1 MKHILFTTLTLA
13 LLSACG
19 GQTQEEQ
26 AASQASATATTAS
39 AAANEAWITSTKS
52 NEAPPAAASATSDV
66 APPAAGS
73 LPTTVETPTP
83 PAVPSSSAAAA
94 GGQLAPECESF
105 VQRMSACYE
114 KMPPDLAEPMKATL
128 EQTKKDLVGAEGQA
142 CKAMTQE
149 FSATAATLQCE

>member
-1 MKHILFTTLTLA
+1 MKHVLFTTLTLA

-19 GQTQEEQ
+19 GQEQPEQ
-26 AASQASATATTAS
+26 AASQASATS
-39 AAANEAWITSTKS
+39 AASSASNEAWITSTHS
-52 NEAPPAAASATSDV
+52 NETPAVAASAASDV

-83 PAVPSSSAAAA
+83 PAVPSSSAVAA
-94 GGQLAPECESF
+94 GGQLAPECEAF

>member
-1 MKHILFTTLTLA
+1 M
-13 LLSACG
+13 
-19 GQTQEEQ
+19 
-26 AASQASATATTAS
+26 
-39 AAANEAWITSTKS
+39 
-52 NEAPPAAASATSDV
+52 
-66 APPAAGS
+66 
-73 LPTTVETPTP
+73 
-83 PAVPSSSAAAA
+83 
-94 GGQLAPECESF
+94 APECEAF